1 MRLLSRFRRDQRGVS
16 AVEFAFIAP
25 VLILIYFS
33 VAELSQAM
41 LAERKVAHAASAV
54 GDLVAQVGT
63 ITSTGQNS
71 LADVYAAAT
80 SVIAPFPTATL
91 QLRVTSVA
99 TDANYPNDNA
109 TVAWSNGQNMSALAK
124 GSTVT
129 LPANLLTASQTV
141 IMAEA
146 KYTYTSPLS
155 YLFKTPIVFDQTF
168 YLRPRMTQSV
178 VCSDC

>member
-54 GDLVAQVGT
+54 GDLVAQTGT
-63 ITSTGQNS
+63 TTKSGLT
-71 LADVYAAAT
+71 DVYAAAT
-80 SVIAPFPTATL
+80 SVLSPFSATPL
-91 QLRVTSVA
+91 QLRVTSVK
-99 TDANYPNDNA
+99 TDANNAATVDWSNA
-109 TVAWSNGQNMSALAK
+109 TGMTQLSNGAS
-124 GSTVT
+124 VT
-129 LPANLLTASQTV
+129 LPTNLLAANQYV

-155 YLFKTPIVFDQTF
+155 SLFKTPIVFDQTF

-178 VCSDC
+178 ICSDC